1 MKLTESNYYSSEADR
16 FYWSASQYKS
26 FAKCEAA
33 AMAELNGEYQRPIT
47 EALLLGSYLDSWMDG
62 GLEKF
67 KIEHSEIFTKAGSLK
82 AEYKKADKAIEKISK
97 DELFMK
103 YIGGEHQKILTF
115 ELCGVPWKAKLD
127 SYHEGICIADLKYV
141 RSYDS
146 LWKYHYDT
154 QGAVYV
160 YGAEACGLG
169 KLPFYLAAV
178 TKEEVPDF
186 DIFQVT
192 QPQLD
197 LALSE
202 IKRNMERFILVKA
215 GVEAPK
221 HCGACDYCK
230 SIKKARIRDFS
241 ELLLS

>member
-1 MKLTESNYYSSEADR
+1 MKLNDDNYYGKEANQA
-16 FYWSASQYKS
+16 FFSVSQFKD
-26 FAKCEAA
+26 FCKCEA
-33 AMAELNGEYQRPIT
+33 MALAKIRGEYEPPIT

-62 GLEKF
+62 TLDDFRKL
-67 KIEHSEIFTKAGSLK
+67 HPEIFKRDGTLK
-82 AEYKKADKAIEKISK
+82 AEYKKADVAIEKISK

-127 SYHEGICIADLKYV
+127 SFHEGICIADLKYV

-160 YGAEACGLG
+160 YGAEACGFG

-178 TKEEVPDF
+178 TKEEVPDC

-202 IKRNMERFILVKA
+202 IKKNMERFILVKA
-215 GVEAPK
+215 GVEPPK
-221 HCGACDYCK
+221 HCGTCNYCK
-230 SIKKARIRDFS
+230 SVKKARIRDFS
-241 ELLLS
+241 ELLL

>member
-1 MKLTESNYYSSEADR
+1 MVLDEQNYHSKEANQI
-16 FYWSASQYKS
+16 FWSTSMYKS
-26 FAKCEAA
+26 MCACEAA
-33 AMAELNGEYQRPIT
+33 AMAKLRGEYEPPIT

-62 GLEKF
+62 TLDDFREL
-67 KIEHSEIFTKAGSLK
+67 HPEIFKRDGTLK
-82 AEYKKADKAIEKISK
+82 AEYKKADVAIEKIRK

-103 YIGGEHQKILTF
+103 YISGEHQKILTF

-127 SYHEGICIADLKYV
+127 SFHEGICIADLKYV

-160 YGAEACGLG
+160 YGAEACGFG

-178 TKEEVPDF
+178 TKEEVPDC

-202 IKRNMERFILVKA
+202 IKKNMERFILVKA
-215 GVEAPK
+215 RVEPPK
-221 HCGACDYCK
+221 HCGTCDYCK
-230 SIKKARIRDFS
+230 SVKKARIRDFS
-241 ELLLS
+241 ELLL

>member
-1 MKLTESNYYSSEADR
+1 MKLNDDNYYSLESNQA
-16 FYWSASQYKS
+16 FFSTSQYKD
-26 FAKCEAA
+26 FCKCEA
-33 AMAELNGEYQRPIT
+33 MALAKIRGEYEPPIT

-62 GLEKF
+62 TLDDFRKL
-67 KIEHSEIFTKAGSLK
+67 HPEIFKRDGTLK
-82 AEYKKADKAIEKISK
+82 AEYKKADVAIEKISK

-127 SYHEGICIADLKYV
+127 SFHEGICIADLKYV
-141 RSYDS
+141 RNYDS
-146 LWKYHYDT
+146 LWKYRYDT

-160 YGAEACGLG
+160 YGAEACGFG

-178 TKEEVPDF
+178 TKDGVPDC
-186 DIFQVT
+186 DIFQVA

-202 IKRNMERFILVKA
+202 IKGNMERFILVKE
-215 GVEAPK
+215 GIEQPI
-221 HCGACDYCK
+221 HCGTCDYCK
-230 SIKKARIRDFS
+230 TVKKARIRDFS
-241 ELLLS
+241 ELLL

>member
-1 MKLTESNYYSSEADR
+1 MKLTESNYYSVEADW
-16 FYWSASQYKS
+16 FYFSASQYKS
-26 FAKCEAA
+26 FMRCEASTVA
-33 AMAELNGEYQRPIT
+33 KIRGEYKEPIT
-47 EALLLGSYLDSWMDG
+47 DALILGGYLDSWMDG
-62 GLEKF
+62 TLNNFRKL
-67 KIEHSEIFTKAGSLK
+67 HPEIFKRDGTLK

-115 ELCGVPWKAKLD
+115 ELCGVLWKAKLD
-127 SYHEGICIADLKYV
+127 SFHEGICIADLKYV

-160 YGAEACGLG
+160 YGAEACGFG
-169 KLPFYLAAV
+169 RLPFYLAAV
-178 TKEEVPDF
+178 TKEEVPDC

-202 IKRNMERFILVKA
+202 IKANMERFVLVKA
-215 GVEAPK
+215 GIEPPK
-221 HCGACDYCK
+221 HCGICDYCK
-230 SIKKARIRDFS
+230 SVKKAKIRDFS
-241 ELLLS
+241 ELLL